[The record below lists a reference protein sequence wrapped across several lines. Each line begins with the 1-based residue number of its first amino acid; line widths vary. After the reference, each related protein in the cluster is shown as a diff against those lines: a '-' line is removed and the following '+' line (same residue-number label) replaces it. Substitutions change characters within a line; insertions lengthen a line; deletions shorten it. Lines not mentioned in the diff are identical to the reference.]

1 MGSASAGAVRIPS
14 APLARFS
21 ASHVRDQGGKV
32 GGIYSHQLSH
42 LRLEERMLEE
52 GGDQSRTWCDKP
64 DIHGMRRIAPCSKN
78 H

>member
-52 GGDQSRTWCDKP
+52 GGDKP